1 MTKTRIE
8 SMRERLF
15 DGADLLIDFAT
26 LGEYGF
32 LASAPPARSAGRPRR
47 SRTGADCLPATTSR
61 TTCSRTHGSTAL
73 QRRAERLERFA
84 A

>member
-1 MTKTRIE
+1 MTKTKIE
-8 SMRERLF
+8 SIRERVF

-26 LGEYGF
+26 LGEYGY
-32 LASAPPARSAGRPRR
+32 
-47 SRTGADCLPATTSR
+47 LPAEPECR
-61 TTCSRTHGSTAL
+61 REPCAPGRTHGSTAL

>member
-8 SMRERLF
+8 SIRERLF

-26 LGEYGF
+26 LGEYGYQ
-32 LASAPPARSAGRPRR
+32 ASPPPTRPAGRARR
-47 SRTGADCLPATTSR
+47 SRTGYDCLPATTSR
-61 TTCSRTHGSTAL
+61 ATCSRTHRSTAL